1 MSSGYAIRPIAIE
14 QFDAFVAYLDDHASD
29 NGRNGTP
36 LFRPRSRNDTQFDP
50 DKLAAFRAGLELA
63 VGAPKWR
70 KAWAA
75 FGAGDVIAG
84 HVDLRAHPDSCTE
97 HRALLGL
104 GVHRDHRRRGLG
116 KALVQHALDWA
127 RRETEL
133 EWIDL
138 SFLAGNVPAERLYRS
153 LGFEHVATVADMYRI
168 DGESTDCVSMALRLR
183 KQT

>member
-1 MSSGYAIRPIAIE
+1 MSSGYVTRAIAIE
-14 QFDAFVAYLDDHASD
+14 QFDAFVAYLDDQASD
-29 NGRNGTP
+29 NGLNGTP
-36 LFRPRSRNDTQFDP
+36 LFRPRSRSDTRFDP
-50 DKLAAFRAGLELA
+50 EKQAAFRAGLELA

-75 FGAGDVIAG
+75 FGAGDAIAG
-84 HVDLRAHPDSCTE
+84 HVDLRAHLDSCTE

-116 KALVQHALDWA
+116 KALVEHCLDWA
-127 RRETEL
+127 RRATEL

-138 SFLAGNVPAERLYRS
+138 NFLWGNVPAERLYRR

-168 DGESTDCVSMALRLR
+168 DGESIACVSMALRLR
-183 KQT
+183 R